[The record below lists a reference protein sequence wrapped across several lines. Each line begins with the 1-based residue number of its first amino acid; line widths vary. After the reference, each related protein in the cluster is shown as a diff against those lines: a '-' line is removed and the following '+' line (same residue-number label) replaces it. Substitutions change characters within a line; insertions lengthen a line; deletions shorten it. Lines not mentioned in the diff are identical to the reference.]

1 MKIYTRKGDDGTTG
15 LLGGV
20 RVSKHHARIEAY
32 GNVDELNSYLGLLRD
47 LLQNSSHVDVL
58 AAIQDRLFTI
68 GSHLAVD
75 PSHAG
80 KMQLPTLSQADVE
93 TLETAMDGMDERLP
107 AMKNF
112 VLPGGHTTVS
122 HIHVA
127 RCVCRRAERSI
138 VFLHEQTPVETLIM
152 EYMNR
157 LSDYLFTLS
166 RMVAH
171 ELGAVETPWIPR
183 Q

>member
-32 GNVDELNSYLGLLRD
+32 GNVDELNSYIGLIRD
-47 LLQNSSHVDVL
+47 LVANSSHADFLVS
-58 AAIQDRLFTI
+58 IQDRLFTI

-75 PSHAG
+75 PSHQG
-80 KMQLPTLSQADVE
+80 KMQLPSLSEADVSA
-93 TLETAMDGMDERLP
+93 LETAMDGMDERLAP
-107 AMKNF
+107 MKNF
-112 VLPGGHTTVS
+112 VLPGGHATVS
-122 HIHVA
+122 HIHIA
-127 RCVCRRAERSI
+127 RCICRRAERSV
-138 VFLHEQTPVETLIM
+138 VFLHELSPVETLIM

-166 RMVAH
+166 RMVAQ
-171 ELGAVETPWIPR
+171 EFGATETPWIPR

>member
-47 LLQNSSHVDVL
+47 LLSGSNHSEMILS
-58 AAIQDRLFTI
+58 IQDRLFTI
-68 GSHLAVD
+68 GSHLALD

-80 KMQLPTLSQADVE
+80 KMQLPQLAHTDVSA
-93 TLETAMDGMDERLP
+93 LEQVMDQMDEKLP

-112 VLPGGHTTVS
+112 VLPGGHVTVS

-127 RCVCRRAERSI
+127 RCICRRAERSI
-138 VFLHEQTPVETLIM
+138 VFLHEQTPLESLIM

-166 RMVAH
+166 RMVAM
-171 ELGAVETPWIPR
+171 EFNAAESPWIPR

>member
-47 LLQNSSHVDVL
+47 LLVGSRHADFL
-58 AAIQDRLFTI
+58 IAIQDRLFTI

-75 PSHAG
+75 PSHQG
-80 KMQLPTLSQADVE
+80 KMQLPTLVQADVAALENAMDQMDE
-93 TLETAMDGMDERLP
+93 TLP
-107 AMKNF
+107 PMKNF
-112 VLPGGHTTVS
+112 VLPGGHITVS
-122 HIHVA
+122 HIHIA
-127 RCVCRRAERSI
+127 RCICRRAERSI
-138 VFLHEQTPVETLIM
+138 VFLHEQEQVETLIM

-157 LSDYLFTLS
+157 ISDYHFTLS
-166 RMVAH
+166 RMISL
-171 ELGAVETPWIPR
+171 ETGSIETPWIPR

>member
-32 GNVDELNSYLGLLRD
+32 GNVDELNSYVGLIRD
-47 LLQNSSHVDVL
+47 LLTQSGHADFLIS
-58 AAIQDRLFTI
+58 IQDRLFTI

-75 PSHAG
+75 PSHEG
-80 KMQLPTLSQADVE
+80 KMQLPSLSVDDVAA
-93 TLETAMDGMDERLP
+93 LEKAMDNMDERLQP
-107 AMKNF
+107 MKNF
-112 VLPGGHTTVS
+112 VLPGGHIAVS
-122 HIHVA
+122 HIHIA
-127 RCVCRRAERSI
+127 RCICRRAERSI
-138 VFLHEQTPVETLIM
+138 VFLHEQSPLQPLIM

-171 ELGAVETPWIPR
+171 ENGAIETPWIPR

>member
-47 LLQNSSHVDVL
+47 LLVGSRYADFL
-58 AAIQDRLFTI
+58 TAIQDRLFTI

-75 PSHAG
+75 PSHQG
-80 KMQLPTLSQADVE
+80 KMQLPTLVQADVAA
-93 TLETAMDGMDERLP
+93 LENAMDQMDESLP
-107 AMKNF
+107 PMKNF
-112 VLPGGHTTVS
+112 VLPGGHVTVS
-122 HIHVA
+122 HIHIA
-127 RCVCRRAERSI
+127 RCICRRAERSI
-138 VFLHEQTPVETLIM
+138 VFLHEQEQVETLIM

-166 RMVAH
+166 RMVSL
-171 ELGAVETPWIPR
+171 ETRSIETPWIPR